1 MEECNGGVRVWRSVM
16 EECNE
21 GVRVWRSVMK
31 GESVEEWDGGVRVG

>member
-1 MEECNGGVRVWRSVM
+1 MEECNKGVRVEECNEGVRV

-31 GESVEEWDGGVRVG
+31 SEGGGV